1 MYVKYKMRGP
11 TDYRGNVALIVRNA
25 AGEDFSYSNVEVLE
39 ADMIQLIEA
48 EVQLVIEESGTTDWL
63 PERDVYRKELDK
75 VADDVRESYK
85 YPGHQS
91 IDMEYSQVEKALRE
105 WQDLGSDP
113 ASVPDE
119 ILVWQEVTG
128 NDLAW
133 VVNNI
138 ETSIAQHRY
147 LISNVR
153 RQRLIGKHELA
164 TLPAADVANTFKS
177 RRDALESM
185 RATEDY

>member
-11 TDYRGNVALIVRNA
+11 TDYRGNVALIVRA
-25 AGEDFSYSNVEVLE
+25 ANGDDVSYSNVEALD
-39 ADMIQLIEA
+39 ADMVQLIE
-48 EVQLVIEESGTTDWL
+48 EEMDLVKNESGTTDWL
-63 PERDVYRKELDK
+63 PERDIYRKEIDR

-91 IDMEYSQVEKALRE
+91 IDMEYSQVELVLRD
-105 WQDLGSDP
+105 WQNRGSPTND
-113 ASVPDE
+113 VPDE

-133 VVNNI
+133 VVNDI

-147 LISNVR
+147 LISNIR
-153 RQRLIGKHELA
+153 RERLIGKKELA
-164 TLPAADVANTFKS
+164 EAPANEVVAKYKNRRQTLEA
-177 RRDALESM
+177 M
-185 RATEDY
+185 RASEDY